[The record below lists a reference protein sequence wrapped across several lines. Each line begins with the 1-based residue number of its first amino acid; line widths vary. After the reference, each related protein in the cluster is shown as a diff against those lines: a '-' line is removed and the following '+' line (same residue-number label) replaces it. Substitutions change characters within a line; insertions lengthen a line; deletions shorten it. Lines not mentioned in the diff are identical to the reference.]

1 MTRKSLV
8 ILGIAV
14 FGMIAAVGC
23 ARSPESGPEV
33 ADLSKM
39 DPESPGRSD
48 RVPPGR
54 GERDRGPGRRFGP
67 AWALSDRVILTEEEK
82 EFLELTTAP
91 VVLRPMRDTLEAMG
105 KVLAHPMGKAI
116 VNYAFPARISDIHV
130 RVGDWVRAGRP
141 LVSLQS
147 EEVGTAKSAFYKA
160 EADFELAQSSHEREK
175 RLFDRGVG
183 AQKNLMVAE
192 AELKSARAE
201 LNAAEKKLHVL
212 GFTQEQVRVIAETHQ
227 ISPSIT
233 LHAPLAGR
241 VAISNAILGAMVDQT
256 TEILVLINPDVLC
269 VDAEIFE
276 KDIARVRQGQIVRV
290 SVPAYPGEVFEGNL
304 CHVGDIMNEET
315 RTVTIRTEVAN
326 PEHKLK
332 PGMFA
337 SVRIQLNGDGQVL
350 AVPAEAVLEEGDA
363 RVVFVKREGE
373 FVPRLIRTGI
383 KEDGFLEV
391 LEGLEPGDVVVT
403 RGHFQLKS
411 KLLDDVL
418 KSSGHTH

>member
-1 MTRKSLV
+1 
-8 ILGIAV
+8 
-14 FGMIAAVGC
+14 
-23 ARSPESGPEV
+23 
-33 ADLSKM
+33 
-39 DPESPGRSD
+39 
-48 RVPPGR
+48 
-54 GERDRGPGRRFGP
+54 
-67 AWALSDRVILTEEEK
+67 
-82 EFLELTTAP
+82 
-91 VVLRPMRDTLEAMG
+91 MG

-116 VNYAFPARISDIHV
+116 VSYAFPARISDIHV
-130 RVGDWVRAGRP
+130 RVGDWVRTGRP

-160 EADFELAQSSHEREK
+160 AADFELAQSIHEREK

-192 AELKSARAE
+192 AELKGARAE

-212 GFTQEQVRVIAETHQ
+212 GFTEEQVRVIAETHP

-241 VAISNAILGAMVDQT
+241 VAISNAVLGAMVDQT
-256 TEILVLINPDVLC
+256 TEILVLIDPGVLC

-276 KDIARVRQGQIVRV
+276 KDIARIRQGQAVRV

-315 RTVTIRTEVAN
+315 RTITIRTEVAN

-373 FVPRLIRTGI
+373 FAPRLIRTGI

-391 LEGLEPGDVVVT
+391 QDGLEPGDVVVT